1 MNLVNLIN
9 LLNVPK
15 IGQQRIRLL
24 VSHLGL
30 DINPFELSI
39 KELCTVNGIDKKSAE
54 QIKKYSDFDFGIRE
68 LETTIQ
74 KGISIVSFWDDHYP
88 MLLKKI
94 YSPPVILYWKG
105 QPLQYKE
112 DAVAVV
118 GTRRFTPYGK
128 SVTQKLTSDLVS
140 KNISIVS
147 GLARGID
154 TIAHKSAVA
163 GGGRT
168 ISVLGSGLDVIYPGE
183 NRKLVEEICEK
194 GTLISEF
201 PLGTKPDRGNFPQR
215 NRIISGL
222 AHATVVVEAGDRSG
236 AILTALNA
244 VDQNRDIFSV
254 PGRITDKQSVGAN
267 RLIRNGAIPVYSGE
281 EIIREINPRLFN
293 PVKSVQKAISIE
305 LTDQERMIIQNLGH
319 DPVHIDELA
328 NSVDMKI
335 TALLQILLKLEL
347 KNAVQQIGGK
357 QFVRA

>member
-1 MNLVNLIN
+1 M
-9 LLNVPK
+9 
-15 IGQQRIRLL
+15 GM
-24 VSHLGL
+24 

-39 KELCTVNGIDKKSAE
+39 KELCTVNGIDKKSAQ
-54 QIKKYSDFDFGIRE
+54 QIKNYKDFDFGIQE
-68 LETTIQ
+68 LEAAA
-74 KGISIVSFWDDHYP
+74 KSRISIVSFWDDHYP

-94 YSPPVILYWKG
+94 YNPPVILYCKG
-105 QPLQYKE
+105 QLQYKE
-112 DAVAVV
+112 DVVAIV

-128 SVTQKLTSDLVS
+128 SVTQKLTSDLIS
-140 KNISIVS
+140 NNITIVS

-154 TIAHKSAVA
+154 TIAHKTTVE

-168 ISVLGSGLDVIYPGE
+168 ISVLGSGMDVIYPAE
-183 NRKLVEEICEK
+183 NKKLAEEICEK

-201 PLGTKPDRGNFPQR
+201 KLGTKPDRGNFPQR

-254 PGRITDKQSVGAN
+254 PGRITDKQSIGAN

-293 PVKSVQKAISIE
+293 PVKSVQKHISIE
-305 LTDQERMIIQNLGH
+305 LTDDERIIIQNLGQ

-328 NSVDMKI
+328 NSVDMNI

>member
-1 MNLVNLIN
+1 
-9 LLNVPK
+9 
-15 IGQQRIRLL
+15 
-24 VSHLGL
+24 
-30 DINPFELSI
+30 
-39 KELCTVNGIDKKSAE
+39 
-54 QIKKYSDFDFGIRE
+54 
-68 LETTIQ
+68 
-74 KGISIVSFWDDHYP
+74 

-94 YSPPVILYWKG
+94 YSPPVILYCKG

-112 DAVAVV
+112 DAVAIV

-128 SVTQKLTSDLVS
+128 SVTQKLTSYLIS

-154 TIAHKSAVA
+154 TIAHKAAVA